1 MCTFYSDPRVP
12 FSWVQGGRCEGI
24 KKLGF
29 IFIAHNRKANIIF
42 NIWGLLKFDDN
53 KIHNLIVFFS
63 NLAALFAGRP
73 GTDYPIL
80 SAVPYTNFYCDEQLY
95 PGFFADMETRCQGE
109 KDCK

>member
-1 MCTFYSDPRVP
+1 MH
-12 FSWVQGGRCEGI
+12 
-24 KKLGF
+24 
-29 IFIAHNRKANIIF
+29 ARKANIIF

-53 KIHNLIVFFS
+53 KIHNLIAFFWFFS
-63 NLAALFAGRP
+63 RSIDAGRP

-109 KDCK
+109 EEKFYSDSHRLQF